1 VEEVDVLCSLPAAVV
16 VVVEAADDGD
26 DAGAAVDELSIPLD
40 VEGAVDCAEMSLL
53 IPELVEEDPEGAIR
67 GTTSG
72 VVPLVLLEDAVESV
86 ADAEPDG
93 DV

>member
-1 VEEVDVLCSLPAAVV
+1 
-16 VVVEAADDGD
+16 
-26 DAGAAVDELSIPLD
+26 
-40 VEGAVDCAEMSLL
+40 MSLL